1 MLRVRKPSGV
11 SSGVL
16 AGQAWDTGTVSLRE
30 RHSGF
35 LETEGGRADGVKDP
49 GDGEVRSRQEHW
61 RGDTVW
67 TEELKQDLYQWR
79 LQAAWGGPA

>member
-35 LETEGGRADGVKDP
+35 PETEGGRADGVKDP
-49 GDGEVRSRQEHW
+49 GDGEVRSRQEH
-61 RGDTVW
+61 
-67 TEELKQDLYQWR
+67 
-79 LQAAWGGPA
+79 